1 MREKPTF
8 KGEPRSPGA
17 SGEVAKS
24 DGELAPAAARLGRDV
39 PGGAA

>member
-17 SGEVAKS
+17 SGEVANS
-24 DGELAPAAARLGRDV
+24 NGELVGAAARLGRDLS
-39 PGGAA
+39 GGAA

>member
-24 DGELAPAAARLGRDV
+24 DGELAAARLGRDV